1 MVAIVADSAANL
13 PVEITRE
20 LRIRVVPMYL
30 KFGERVY
37 RDGLDMTPA
46 DFYERLAADEV
57 AASSSTPSP
66 GDFLEAFEAAGDR
79 EIVCVTVTAGMSG
92 SFQQASYAAERFAGR
107 VEVLDSKSASVA
119 EGFVAIEAARRALE
133 RGTIE
138 EVSRR
143 ARDVAERTTLVATV
157 DSFEYLRRSGRVRRF
172 QAYAA
177 TKLDIKPVFRF
188 HGGDVAPVARPRTRK
203 RAVGRVVEEAL
214 GTIDGRPAHVGV
226 FHASAA
232 AEAAEVADRVG
243 AGADVVER
251 FVVEAT
257 PVIGAHTGPGL
268 LGIAF
273 YTD

>member
-1 MVAIVADSAANL
+1 VVAIVADSAANL
-13 PVEITRE
+13 PVEMARE

-37 RDGLDMTPA
+37 RDGVDMTPS

-57 AASSSTPSP
+57 AASTSTPSP
-66 GDFLEAFEAAGDR
+66 GDFLEAFDAAGDR

-92 SFQQASYAAERFAGR
+92 SFQQASFAAERFAGR
-107 VEVLDSKSASVA
+107 VEVVDSKSASVA
-119 EGFVAIEAARRALE
+119 EGFVAVEAARRALA
-133 RGTIE
+133 GATID
-138 EVSRR
+138 EVSAR
-143 ARDVAERTTLVATV
+143 ARDVAGRTTLVATV
-157 DSFEYLRRSGRVRRF
+157 DSFEYLRRSGRVRKF

-188 HGGDVAPVARPRTRK
+188 HGGDVAPVARPRTRG

-214 GTIDGRPAHVGV
+214 GAIDGRPAHVAV

-232 AEAAEVADRVG
+232 AEAADVADRMG
-243 AGADVVER
+243 AGAPVVER

-268 LGIAF
+268 LGIGF
-273 YTD
+273 YTE

>member
-107 VEVLDSKSASVA
+107 VEVVDSKSASVA

>member
-1 MVAIVADSAANL
+1 M
-13 PVEITRE
+13 
-20 LRIRVVPMYL
+20 
-30 KFGERVY
+30 
-37 RDGLDMTPA
+37 
-46 DFYERLAADEV
+46 
-57 AASSSTPSP
+57 
-66 GDFLEAFEAAGDR
+66 
-79 EIVCVTVTAGMSG
+79 
-92 SFQQASYAAERFAGR
+92 
-107 VEVLDSKSASVA
+107 
-119 EGFVAIEAARRALE
+119 
-133 RGTIE
+133 
-138 EVSRR
+138 SRR

>member
-1 MVAIVADSAANL
+1 VVAIVADSAANL

-66 GDFLEAFEAAGDR
+66 GDFLEAFEAASDR

-92 SFQQASYAAERFAGR
+92 SFQQASYAAGRFAGR
-107 VEVLDSKSASVA
+107 VEVVDSKSASVA

-157 DSFEYLRRSGRVRRF
+157 DSFEYLRRSGRVRKF

-243 AGADVVER
+243 ASADVVER

>member
-1 MVAIVADSAANL
+1 VVAIVADSAANL

-188 HGGDVAPVARPRTRK
+188 HGGDVTPVARPRTRK